1 MAIDVVFTIAS
12 ILPLTIA
19 AYKDQILEV
28 LNEARFDKAKPIRE
42 AAVEAV
48 GAVKNLPPHN

>member
-1 MAIDVVFTIAS
+1 
-12 ILPLTIA
+12 
-19 AYKDQILEV
+19 LEV